1 MNLKNLSLIL
11 FSLALICTAV
21 GAVFVYTSKADAARA
36 LARKADAEETIA
48 REAARKAKAEEMAAA
63 SLAKAKES
71 EAKTAEENRKAEE
84 ARLETEKAAE
94 SRAKLEAEK
103 SRNDRE
109 KVAAE
114 YEKAKALKDAETAKA
129 VAATATSEKEKA
141 EAAKAQATLLAESEK
156 TEQQKIASAAVIAEA
171 KVLELRKIDFE
182 TIERELL
189 EFKAELDERERALHP
204 DKTSADL
211 QWVGEREAVVLG
223 VDSNSLIRAKSKKKK
238 NVLPENDPSLSPA
251 ERALAKEISKRK
263 AAFALDREL
272 SEKKYVLD
280 LEKLY
285 IEALKGNRKSDAE
298 YYRKAIKSISPNWEL
313 KKEEKGK
320 TEK

>member
-48 REAARKAKAEEMAAA
+48 REAARKAKAEELAAA

-114 YEKAKALKDAETAKA
+114 YEKAKALKDAETAQLMVRRSYSLRTVTLLGVLAVGMIVDWFEPFA
-129 VAATATSEKEKA
+129 VAIP
-141 EAAKAQATLLAESEK
+141 LLFPG
-156 TEQQKIASAAVIAEA
+156 
-171 KVLELRKIDFE
+171 L
-182 TIERELL
+182 TIHAMRLL
-189 EFKAELDERERALHP
+189 GFYKP
-204 DKTSADL
+204 
-211 QWVGEREAVVLG
+211 Q
-223 VDSNSLIRAKSKKKK
+223 
-238 NVLPENDPSLSPA
+238 
-251 ERALAKEISKRK
+251 
-263 AAFALDREL
+263 
-272 SEKKYVLD
+272 
-280 LEKLY
+280 
-285 IEALKGNRKSDAE
+285 
-298 YYRKAIKSISPNWEL
+298 
-313 KKEEKGK
+313 EE
-320 TEK
+320 E